1 MSSENLKSFEK
12 LGEFYLG
19 KKVDPISGEMQNE
32 YLLYDSADL
41 TTHAVCVGMTGSGK
55 TGLCIS
61 ILEESAI
68 DNIPSIII
76 DPKGDLGNL
85 LLTFPKF
92 RSEDFLPWVNPDEA
106 KKKNLSP
113 EAFAE
118 KQAALWKKGLADW
131 DQDGARI
138 ERFKKAS
145 EFTIYTPG
153 STAGVPVSIVDSL
166 SAPQGQKLEDFD
178 LLRERIQTT
187 VSGLLGLLGVDAD
200 PLQSREHILLSNII
214 EQCWTSG
221 KDLKLGDL
229 IRFIQSPPMQQIGVF
244 NIEDFFPTTART
256 KLAMTLNNLLAA
268 PTFKTWLDGQ
278 PLDIDNILYTKDGKP
293 CTAIFSIAHLSDSER
308 MFFVTILLNQVIG
321 WMRTRTGSTSL
332 RALLYMDEVFG
343 FLPPIGEP
351 PSKKP
356 FLTLL
361 KQARAFG
368 LGVIL
373 STQNPVDLDYKGLS
387 NAGTWFI
394 GRLQTERDKERLV
407 DGLIRG
413 NAGDVFD
420 KKTLMGTISSLHKR
434 QFLLHN
440 VHEKRP
446 EIFNT
451 RWVLSYLCGPLT
463 RQQISKL
470 KKEVPE
476 REPKI
481 SKQNNLPRE
490 EISSQH
496 QSLLPQLPA
505 GVRHY
510 FGEIESTAGTA
521 DTVQYHPYLLAA
533 ADVSFFSSR
542 YKISY
547 TETVSRAIPIS
558 TSDKP
563 FSWIDSL
570 SITFNDKLIGG
581 SLNEGASFI
590 QPSPITSRLTFFD
603 KLDKQFE
610 SYLYQ
615 SFKLI
620 LLQNKILKLTS
631 QPGESQRDFT
641 IRLREA
647 AHQKRE
653 LEKERLKRS
662 FEKKVQSIEK
672 KIITVENV
680 INRENEQYQERL
692 MDTAISVGSTLLGAF
707 LGGRSARSGMT
718 RAARSASRIR
728 KEKADI
734 ERARAKK
741 VQLNNEIAALNKDF
755 EEQIEEIAQKYDS
768 MVEAVQEIPLRPKK
782 ADIIQTFFGVIW
794 IPFQKDQSAQLQ
806 AMNSLVKQNH

>member
-1 MSSENLKSFEK
+1 MK
-12 LGEFYLG
+12 LLGVFYLG
-19 KKVDPISGEMQNE
+19 KKVDPDSGEMQNE

-55 TGLCIS
+55 TGLCVS
-61 ILEESAI
+61 ILEEAAI

-85 LLTFPKF
+85 LLAFPKF
-92 RSEDFLPWVNPDEA
+92 RKEDFLPWVNPDEA
-106 KKKNLSP
+106 KKKNITP
-113 EAFAE
+113 ESFAE
-118 KQAALWKKGLADW
+118 KQAALWKKGLSDW
-131 DQDGARI
+131 DQDGERI
-138 ERFKKAS
+138 RRYKESS

-166 SAPQGQKLEDFD
+166 SAPKGQKLEDFD

-214 EQCWTSG
+214 EQSWTAG
-221 KDLKLGDL
+221 RDLKLGDL
-229 IRFIQSPPMQQIGVF
+229 IRSIQSPPMQQIGVF
-244 NIEDFFPTTART
+244 NIEDFFPANART
-256 KLAMTLNNLLAA
+256 KLAMTFNNLLAA
-268 PTFKTWLDGQ
+268 PTFKTWLEGQ

-308 MFFVTILLNQVIG
+308 MFFVTLLLNQVIG

-343 FLPPIGEP
+343 FLPPVGEP

-413 NAGDVFD
+413 NAGDTFD
-420 KKTLMGTISSLHKR
+420 KKTLMGTISSLNKR

-446 EIFNT
+446 ELFNT

-463 RQQISKL
+463 RLQISKL
-470 KKEVPE
+470 KKEE
-476 REPKI
+476 TAGEPI
-481 SKQNNLPRE
+481 LSKQEYLVTE
-490 EISSQH
+490 EASSQK
-496 QSLLPQLPA
+496 QTILPQLPP
-505 GVRHY
+505 GIRHY
-510 FGEIESTAGTA
+510 FAEIEPEGVTSER
-521 DTVQYHPYLLAA
+521 VQYHPYLLAA
-533 ADVSFFSSR
+533 ADISFINSR
-542 YKISY
+542 YAVSH
-547 TETVSRAIPIS
+547 TETVSRAIPL
-558 TSDKP
+558 SDTAKTI
-563 FSWIDSL
+563 SWIDSL
-570 SITFNDKLIGG
+570 NISYKNELIGG
-581 SLNEGASFI
+581 SRDEGASFLS
-590 QPSPITSRLTFFD
+590 PSPMTSRLTFFE
-603 KLDKQFE
+603 KLDKKFE

-615 SFKLI
+615 SFKLT
-620 LLQNKILKLTS
+620 LLQNKALKLTS
-631 QPGESQRDFT
+631 QPGESRRDFT
-641 IRLREA
+641 IRLRDA
-647 AHQKRE
+647 SHQKRE
-653 LEKERLKRS
+653 LEKERLKKS

-672 KIITVENV
+672 KINAAENV
-680 INRENEQYQERL
+680 ISRENEQYQERL

-728 KEKADI
+728 KDKADI

-755 EEQIEEIAQKYDS
+755 EGQLVEIAQKYDS
-768 MVEAVQEIPLRPKK
+768 MIETVQEIPLRPKK
-782 ADIIQTFFGVIW
+782 ADIVQSFFAVIW
-794 IPFQKDQSAQLQ
+794 IPFQKDQSGQQQ
-806 AMNSLVKQNH
+806 ALNSLFK

>member
-1 MSSENLKSFEK
+1 
-12 LGEFYLG
+12 
-19 KKVDPISGEMQNE
+19 
-32 YLLYDSADL
+32 
-41 TTHAVCVGMTGSGK
+41 MTGSGK

-61 ILEESAI
+61 ILEEAAI

-85 LLTFPKF
+85 LLTFPQF
-92 RSEDFLPWVNPDEA
+92 RTEDFLPWVNPDEA
-106 KKKNLSP
+106 KKKNLTP
-113 EAFAE
+113 ETFAS
-118 KQAALWKKGLADW
+118 KQAALWKKGLSDW

-153 STAGVPVSIVDSL
+153 STAGVPISIVDSL
-166 SAPQGQKLEDFD
+166 SAPKGQKLEDFD

-187 VSGLLGLLGVDAD
+187 VSGLLGLLGIDAD

-214 EQCWTSG
+214 EQSWIAG
-221 KDLKLGDL
+221 QDLKLGDL
-229 IRFIQSPPMQQIGVF
+229 IRSIQSPPMQQIGVF
-244 NIEDFFPTTART
+244 NIEDFFPATART

-268 PTFKTWLDGQ
+268 PTFKTWLEGQ
-278 PLDIDNILYTKDGKP
+278 PLDIDSILYTKDGKP

-308 MFFVTILLNQVIG
+308 MFFVTLLLNQVIG
-321 WMRTRTGSTSL
+321 WMRAQTGSTSL

-343 FLPPIGEP
+343 FLPPVGEP

-394 GRLQTERDKERLV
+394 GRLQTEKDKERLV
-407 DGLIRG
+407 DGLVRG
-413 NAGDVFD
+413 NAGDIFD
-420 KKTLMGTISSLHKR
+420 KKTLMGTISSLNKR

-463 RQQISKL
+463 RLQISKL
-470 KKEVPE
+470 KKEKPDG
-476 REPKI
+476 EPVI
-481 SKQNNLPRE
+481 SKKEQPLAE
-490 EISSQH
+490 MTSQKN
-496 QSLLPQLPA
+496 QTVFPQLPP

-510 FGEIESTAGTA
+510 FGKIEPTAVTSE
-521 DTVQYHPYLLAA
+521 TVEYHPYLVAT
-533 ADVSFFSSR
+533 ADISLFNSR
-542 YKISY
+542 YAVSH
-547 TETVSRAIPIS
+547 TESVGRAIPIS
-558 TSDKP
+558 NAAKTI
-563 FSWIDSL
+563 SWIDSL
-570 SITFNDKLIGG
+570 STTFENELIGG
-581 SLNEGASFI
+581 SRHEGANFLA
-590 QPSPITSRLTFFD
+590 PSPMTSRLTFFE

-615 SFKLI
+615 SFNLT
-620 LLQNKILKLTS
+620 LQQNKTLKLTS
-631 QPGESQRDFT
+631 RPGETQRDFT

-662 FEKKVQSIEK
+662 FEKKVQSLEK
-672 KIITVENV
+672 KITASEN
-680 INRENEQYQERL
+680 IISRESEQYQERM
-692 MDTAISVGSTLLGAF
+692 MDTAISLGSTLLGAF

-728 KEKADI
+728 KDKQDI
-734 ERARAKK
+734 ERAREKK
-741 VQLNNEIAALNKDF
+741 LQLESEIVTLNKDF
-755 EEQIEEIAQKYDS
+755 EEQLVGIAQKYESIMDT
-768 MVEAVQEIPLRPKK
+768 VQEIPLRPKK
-782 ADIIQTFFGVIW
+782 ADIVQTFFAVIW
-794 IPFQKDQSAQLQ
+794 VPFQKDQDGQLKNI
-806 AMNSLVKQNH
+806 NSLLK

>member
-1 MSSENLKSFEK
+1 MSSENLKSFEN
-12 LGEFYLG
+12 LGVFYLG
-19 KKVDPISGEMQNE
+19 KKVDPGNGEMKDE

-61 ILEESAI
+61 ILEEAAI

-85 LLTFPKF
+85 LLTFPQF
-92 RSEDFLPWVNPDEA
+92 RAEDFLPWVNPDEA
-106 KKKNLSP
+106 KKKNLTP
-113 EAFAE
+113 ESFAE
-118 KQAALWKKGLADW
+118 KQAALWKKGLSDW

-153 STAGVPVSIVDSL
+153 STAGVPISIVDSL
-166 SAPQGQKLEDFD
+166 SAPKGQKLEDFD

-187 VSGLLGLLGVDAD
+187 VSGLLGLLGIDAD

-214 EQCWTSG
+214 EQSWTSG

-229 IRFIQSPPMQQIGVF
+229 IRFIQSPPMEKVGVF
-244 NIEDFFPTTART
+244 NIEDFFPAAART
-256 KLAMTLNNLLAA
+256 KLAMTFNNLLAA
-268 PTFKTWLDGQ
+268 PTFKTWLEGQ
-278 PLDIDNILYTKDGKP
+278 PLDIDSILYTKEGKP

-308 MFFVTILLNQVIG
+308 MFFVTLLLNQVIG
-321 WMRTRTGSTSL
+321 WMRAQTGSTSL

-343 FLPPIGEP
+343 FLPPVGAP

-394 GRLQTERDKERLV
+394 GRLQTEKDKERLV

-413 NAGDVFD
+413 NAGDIFD
-420 KKTLMGTISSLHKR
+420 KKTLMGTISSLNKR

-446 EIFNT
+446 ELFNT

-463 RQQISKL
+463 RLQISKL
-470 KKEVPE
+470 KKDKPDEQPV
-476 REPKI
+476 I
-481 SKQNNLPRE
+481 SKQQRPLTE
-490 EISSQH
+490 KTSQ
-496 QSLLPQLPA
+496 QNQTVLPQLPP
-505 GVRHY
+505 GIRHY
-510 FGEIESTAGTA
+510 FGEIKSTVVSSE
-521 DTVQYHPYLLAA
+521 TVEYHPYLVAA

-542 YKISY
+542 YAVSH
-547 TETVSRAIPIS
+547 TESVGRAIPIS
-558 TSDKP
+558 TASKTI
-563 FSWIDSL
+563 SWIDSL
-570 SITFNDKLIGG
+570 NVIFKNEFIGG
-581 SLNEGASFI
+581 SQYEGASFLS
-590 QPSPITSRLTFFD
+590 PSPLTSRLTFFE

-615 SFKLI
+615 SFNLT
-620 LLQNKILKLTS
+620 LQQNKSLKLTS
-631 QPGESQRDFT
+631 RPGETPRDFT

-662 FEKKVQSIEK
+662 FEKKVQGLEK
-672 KIITVENV
+672 KIKTAEN
-680 INRENEQYQERL
+680 IISRESEQYQERL

-728 KEKADI
+728 KDKADI

-755 EEQIEEIAQKYDS
+755 EEQIVKIAQKYDS
-768 MVEAVQEIPLRPKK
+768 IIEMVQEVPLRPKK
-782 ADIIQTFFGVIW
+782 SDIVQTFFAVIW
-794 IPFQKDQSAQLQ
+794 VPFQKDQSGQIQ
-806 AMNSLVKQNH
+806 AINSLLS